1 MSTNKELGLM
11 GRLSVMNPIYY
22 NEVYKGM
29 IPYKDYS
36 REAAIENIVEIIK
49 VEAKKIGTV
58 QPVIDS
64 HTITTDEWLYLD
76 FYQKSKQ

>member
-1 MSTNKELGLM
+1 
-11 GRLSVMNPIYY
+11 
-22 NEVYKGM
+22 M